1 MRAFG
6 NLLIIL
12 SAIIPILFGLEYF
25 SEATIVFVAF
35 LLYLTGH
42 YVRHN
47 FTYRNFK
54 ISRRSKPFFE
64 SILKNTI
71 QAFAYVTIF
80 IFVGYIL
87 LKISKSSFK
96 PTLWMR
102 YFTSWLVRLKGV
114 NKFDQNTNKSVKHEI
129 ILSIYH
135 QSRVSSLARIS

>member
-25 SEATIVFVAF
+25 SEATIVFLAF

-64 SILKNTI
+64 SILKNSI
-71 QAFAYVTIF
+71 HAIAFVTIYIF
-80 IFVGYIL
+80 IGYL
-87 LKISKSSFK
+87 LLTISKNDFYLNNMQSLMQGPIDLINEMINFWISL
-96 PTLWMR
+96 PN
-102 YFTSWLVRLKGV
+102 RLMKYG
-114 NKFDQNTNKSVKHEI
+114 Q
-129 ILSIYH
+129 
-135 QSRVSSLARIS
+135 